1 MRCGRLRTCFA
12 WLILLPSAASSDRE
26 ELPDAECQVP
36 AVNLLQARLDQTLS
50 IQDAQKP
57 WDVHM
62 YLVGT
67 THKAGTS
74 LLMQVMGGAFR
85 SLGATYSCQVMPNV
99 WGELVTEDGNHTCAD
114 SPDAKIRFDID
125 VTQESLE
132 TVRELSGPGGM
143 RAVMSVRDPAAM
155 LASAYCYH
163 HRGEEYDLWPYP
175 EITSMGPA
183 EGMRL
188 LSGELLRIFG
198 HMTEAFEA
206 RQNDTFVVRYE
217 NITRSSEDF
226 DCILREMMAFLFEG
240 LVTPEEHEHILAQA
254 QEADLNRRTDT
265 NSTKDQYRAEHT
277 NDEECE
283 KTAMLVLPSLVDIYA
298 NITKLQRRLHYA

>member
-1 MRCGRLRTCFA
+1 MPARLGTCFA
-12 WLILLPSAASSDRE
+12 WLILLPSAVCLNRE
-26 ELPDAECQVP
+26 ELSDDCQVP

-50 IQDAQKP
+50 IQDVQKP

-74 LLMQVMGGAFR
+74 LLMQVMGGAFQT
-85 SLGATYSCQVMPNV
+85 LGATYSCQVMPNI

-114 SPDAKIRFDID
+114 SPDATIRFDID

-132 TVRELSGPGGM
+132 RVRELSGPRGM
-143 RAVMSVRDPAAM
+143 RGVMTIRDPAAM

-183 EGMRL
+183 QGMRL
-188 LSGELLRIFG
+188 LSEDMLRIFG

-217 NITRSSEDF
+217 NITRSSGDF
-226 DCILREMMAFLFEG
+226 DYIVREVMAFLFNG
-240 LVTPEEHEHILAQA
+240 LITPEEHDLILAKA
-254 QEADLNRRTDT
+254 READLNRETDR
-265 NSTKDQYRAEHT
+265 NSTGNQYRADHT

-283 KTAMLVLPSLVDIYA
+283 KTAMLVLPSLEEISA
-298 NITKLQRRLHYA
+298 NITRLQRRLHYA